1 MKNLTTLTS
10 LLVVAGLSAHGV
22 LHAAPPA
29 PTVIYSQDFASGS
42 ATSNLKGSTTTKGD
56 GVWVTGWSEIK
67 TDGSAPFGWCY
78 LPFTPEPGKIYTLS
92 VDMVATGNG
101 WNAMGFQT
109 GGVEAVLNDSGAGW
123 QLVAPE
129 GFMEVRS
136 EGKKIAAGAKIGEG
150 TTVEADSTN
159 TFTIELNTA
168 GDKWVETFRVNND
181 VMATHAYTT
190 NPDIQYV
197 GIMTNSQP
205 DQTPGKFSGT
215 FSLTEQP
222 VGKTGGPR

>member
-42 ATSNLKGSTTTKGD
+42 ATSNLKGSSTTKGD

-67 TDGSAPFGWCY
+67 TDGSAPFGYCY

-92 VDMVATGNG
+92 VDMVATGPEGG
-101 WNAMGFQT
+101 WNAMGFQD
-109 GGVEAVLNDSGAGW
+109 GGSETAFNTSGAGW
-123 QLVAPE
+123 QLVSPG

-168 GDKWVETFRVNND
+168 GDKWVETFLLNGD
-181 VMATHAYTT
+181 VMATHTYTT

-205 DQTPGKFSGT
+205 GTSPGKFSGT
-215 FSLTEQP
+215 FSLTE
-222 VGKTGGPR
+222 KTAAKATQ